1 VKKFS
6 PTAADAQR
14 QPNGPAPGNKPAER
28 QPLTRRQRK
37 SKKNRRRWLE
47 RLTETWPLA
56 FDLKAPRPLA
66 VGIID
71 AITAEL
77 SKAGA
82 GGHGAARYALKGYTS
97 NIRYI
102 RALAAGGPRY
112 NLHGEPEGIVTAEQ
126 QLRAAE
132 TLRTMTE
139 KNAMFADEV
148 TE

>member
-1 VKKFS
+1 MEIFFVNENLTIRS
-6 PTAADAQR
+6 ATE
-14 QPNGPAPGNKPAER
+14 NR
-28 QPLTRRQRK
+28 QPLNKRQRK

-47 RLTETWPLA
+47 RLTETWPQV

-71 AITAEL
+71 AIMAEL
-77 SKAGA
+77 NRAGA
-82 GGHGAARYALKGYTS
+82 GGYGAARYALKGYTS

-126 QLRAAE
+126 QQRAAE
-132 TLRTMTE
+132 TLRVMTE

-148 TE
+148 EA